1 MKLLHLKLV
10 RNKPLAIL
18 LFSYIIINHYH
29 FYAIFKI
36 LLLWFY
42 FHINQYFK
50 TTTYDINY
58 IILSNF
64 GLHDQLPTT
73 CTDFNNN
80 IIYTKRI
87 NFKKKRDKIKKKE
100 MVHSSSVHLNEFCH
114 KTLTA
119 QHLIA
124 TNAYIGKI
132 VIEL

>member
-10 RNKPLAIL
+10 RHKPLAIL

-50 TTTYDINY
+50 NTTYYINY

-73 CTDFNNN
+73 YTDFDNN

-87 NFKKKRDKIKKKE
+87 NFKKKRNKIKKKE
-100 MVHSSSVHLNEFCH
+100 TVHSSSVHLNEFCQ

-119 QHLIA
+119 QHLIT

-132 VIEL
+132 